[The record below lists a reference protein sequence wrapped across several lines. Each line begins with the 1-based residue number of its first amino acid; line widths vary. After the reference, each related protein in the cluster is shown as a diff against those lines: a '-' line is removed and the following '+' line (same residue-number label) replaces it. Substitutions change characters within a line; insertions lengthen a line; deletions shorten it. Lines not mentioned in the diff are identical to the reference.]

1 MERRRAARAQAGE
14 RMGFIDWL
22 KSLFGGPKA
31 VMRQTARLDEDA
43 TDADASQ
50 EQVEP
55 SGGPLRP
62 GRLRLVLRDPR
73 LLPKPKPKVIDW
85 RKKKKKVM
93 SKEEAVRLFGATLRT
108 KNRRIRD
115 LLPDEAQLE
124 RYGLPLWRTE
134 EDLATALGVSVSKLR
149 SYSVHR
155 PRERVTHYVQ
165 FALPKRRGGE
175 RLISAPKR
183 GLKQLQRRLLSE
195 LVAKLPVSSAA
206 HGFVKTRSI
215 RTAAA
220 PHEKPAL
227 LLRFDLEEFFPS
239 ITYARL
245 RGYLIAMGYGY
256 PVAAALA
263 VLMTEAERQPVVI
276 DEQTYYVPV
285 GPRVLAQGAPTSPGL
300 ANAIC
305 LRLDRRL
312 GGLAKKEG
320 LAFTRYADDLS
331 FSTRDPSFAVPRF
344 LGNLRRIVEDE
355 GFRLNRA
362 KTKVMRP
369 SKAQVVTGVT
379 VNETL
384 GLSRTERRRIRAMI
398 HRQEKPGA
406 TPSAEEQQALNGKL
420 AYLNMLNPAQAAPLV
435 RRRRAPQR

>member
-1 MERRRAARAQAGE
+1 
-14 RMGFIDWL
+14 MGFIDWL

-62 GRLRLVLRDPR
+62 GRLRPRAARPALAPQAQAEGDRLAEEEEEGHEQGGGRPPLRRDAPHQE
-73 LLPKPKPKVIDW
+73 PPGSAISCPMKPSSSA
-85 RKKKKKVM
+85 M
-93 SKEEAVRLFGATLRT
+93 GC
-108 KNRRIRD
+108 
-115 LLPDEAQLE
+115 
-124 RYGLPLWRTE
+124 RYGGPRRN
-134 EDLATALGVSVSKLR
+134 LATALGVSVSKLR

-206 HGFVKTRSI
+206 HGFVKARSI

-285 GPRVLAQGAPTSPGL
+285 GPRVLAQGAPTSPGI

-398 HRQEKPGA
+398 HRQGKPGA
-406 TPSAEEQQALNGKL
+406 SPSAEEQQALAGKL
-420 AYLNMLNPAQAAPLV
+420 AYLDMLNPAQAAPLF
-435 RRRRAPQR
+435 RRRRAPQS

>member
-1 MERRRAARAQAGE
+1 
-14 RMGFIDWL
+14 MGFIDWL
-22 KSLFGGPKA
+22 RSLFGGPRKLT
-31 VMRQTARLDEDA
+31 RQTARLDEDA
-43 TDADASQ
+43 TDADASH
-50 EQVEP
+50 EQIEA

-62 GRLRLVLRDPR
+62 GRRRLVLRDPR
-73 LLPKPKPKVIDW
+73 LLPKPKPKTIDW
-85 RKKKKKVM
+85 RRQRKKVM

-108 KNRRIRD
+108 KNRKIRD
-115 LLPDEAQLE
+115 LLPDEAQLS

-134 EDLATALGVSVSKLR
+134 AELATALGVSVRKLR
-149 SYSVHR
+149 WYSVHR

-165 FALPKRRGGE
+165 YALPKRRGGE

-183 GLKQLQRRLLSE
+183 GLKALQRKLLE
-195 LVAKLPVSSAA
+195 ALVSKLPVSDAA
-206 HGFVKTRSI
+206 HGFVKARSI

-220 PHEKPAL
+220 PHLKPAL

-276 DEQTYYVPV
+276 EGQTYFVPV
-285 GPRVLAQGAPTSPGL
+285 GPRVLAQGAPTSPGI

-305 LRLDRRL
+305 HRLDRRL
-312 GGLAKKEG
+312 LGLAKKEG

-331 FSTRDPSFAVPRF
+331 FSTPDPGFVVPRF

-355 GFRLNRA
+355 GFSLRRA

-398 HRQEKPGA
+398 HRQTAAGA
-406 TPSAEEQQALNGKL
+406 TPSQEERRTLAGKL
-420 AYLNMLNPAQAAPLV
+420 AYLNMLNPAQAEPLL
-435 RRRRAPQR
+435 RRARRIPKS

>member
-1 MERRRAARAQAGE
+1 
-14 RMGFIDWL
+14 MGFIDWL
-22 KSLFGGPKA
+22 KSLFGGPKQLT
-31 VMRQTARLDEDA
+31 RQTARLDEDA
-43 TDADASQ
+43 TDADASH
-50 EQVEP
+50 EQIEP

-62 GRLRLVLRDPR
+62 GRHRLVLRDPR
-73 LLPKPKPKVIDW
+73 LLPKPKPKTIDW
-85 RKKKKKVM
+85 RRQRKKVM
-93 SKEEAVRLFGATLRT
+93 SQEEAVRLFSATLRT
-108 KNRRIRD
+108 KDRKIRD
-115 LLPDEAQLE
+115 LLPDEAQLS

-134 EDLATALGVSVSKLR
+134 ADLAAALGVSVRKLR
-149 SYSVHR
+149 WYSVHR

-165 FALPKRRGGE
+165 YALPKRRGGE

-183 GLKQLQRRLLSE
+183 GLKALQRKLLLE
-195 LVAKLPVSSAA
+195 LVSKLPISDAA
-206 HGFVKTRSI
+206 HGFVKARSI

-220 PHEKPAL
+220 PHLRPAL
-227 LLRFDLEEFFPS
+227 LLRFDLQEFFPS

-276 DEQTYYVPV
+276 DDQTYYVPV
-285 GPRVLAQGAPTSPGL
+285 GPRVLAQGAPTSPGI
-300 ANAIC
+300 ANAMC

-312 GGLAKKEG
+312 LGLAKKEG

-331 FSTRDPSFAVPRF
+331 FSSRDPSFAVPRF

-355 GFRLNRA
+355 GFKLQRT

-379 VNETL
+379 VNESL

-398 HRQEKPGA
+398 HRQQAAGA
-406 TPSAEEQQALNGKL
+406 TPTAEEQRALAGKL
-420 AYLNMLNPAQAAPLV
+420 AYLNMLSPAQAEPLLHRA
-435 RRRRAPQR
+435 RRPQKS